1 MTTRVT
7 VSCPDDSHWHV
18 KVTVRDKLFD
28 PKSGRYVPDQFT
40 RGESF
45 ILKQGESRDI
55 TIWDSRGL
63 TIEEIVPEKAA
74 EAV

>member
-45 ILKQGESRDI
+45 ILKQGESREI
-55 TIWDSRGL
+55 SIWDSRSL
-63 TIEEIVPEKAA
+63 VVEEVVPATPQAA
-74 EAV
+74 V